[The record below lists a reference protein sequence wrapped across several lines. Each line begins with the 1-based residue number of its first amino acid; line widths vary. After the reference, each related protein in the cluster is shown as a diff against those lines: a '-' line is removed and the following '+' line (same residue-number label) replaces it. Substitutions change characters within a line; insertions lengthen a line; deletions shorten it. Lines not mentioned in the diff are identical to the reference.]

1 MNFDFKALKSK
12 IAIDQVLRAYGL
24 DRWLHRKNDYL
35 YGPCPLHRGDNITAF
50 RVHLSRGVW
59 HCFTGCGGGDI
70 VELVRHI
77 EKCSYAQV
85 ARILN
90 RLIENA
96 EPQPCFQPPLLT
108 KRDFRPYTQRLFL
121 NPNVPFLQDHKK
133 IFVHTAFTYEAG
145 TSAKSAF
152 LKDMVAVRLYDLTGS
167 PLGYCGRRLDPL
179 EIRKWGKWR
188 FPPNFP
194 KSTVLFNA
202 HRAIP
207 YIQKGIILV
216 ECPWAAMRFAQAN
229 VKNTVALLGTALS
242 PIQIQWITKAP
253 KVLLMLDGDPA
264 GNKATEHIFAM
275 LKGCLGVT
283 VYRLPDGLEPEDL
296 SDDKIKSIALHY
308 SFL

>member
-1 MNFDFKALKSK
+1 MNFDFKELKSK

-77 EKCSYAQV
+77 EKCSYAQ
-85 ARILN
+85 AGRILS

-96 EPQPCFQPPLLT
+96 GPQPRFQPPLLA
-108 KRDFRPYTQRLFL
+108 KRAFRPYTQRLFL

-133 IFVHTAFTYEAG
+133 ISVHTAFTYEAG

-152 LKDMVAVRLYDLTGS
+152 LKDMVAVRLYDLTGN

-179 EIRKWGKWR
+179 EIKKRGKWR

-207 YIQKGIILV
+207 YIHKGIILV

-229 VKNTVALLGTALS
+229 VKNTAALLGTALS

-264 GNKATEHIFAM
+264 GNKAANHIFAM
-275 LKGCLGVT
+275 LKGRLDVI

-296 SDDKIKSIALHY
+296 PDDKIKSIALHY